1 MSHPFDIVC
10 EFHPEREGKLR
21 IDLPSIGVK
30 RYLCEECNDKIV
42 RAFSNIKGERN
53 RFPLRYQDERSPDGR
68 SIYADHQG
76 KYRNSRERLD
86 V

>member
-1 MSHPFDIVC
+1 MSHPFDLMC
-10 EFHPEREGKLR
+10 KNHPERV
-21 IDLPSIGVK
+21 IDERGRADRFCS
-30 RYLCEECNDKIV
+30 ECYINACNAGARWAD
-42 RAFSNIKGERN
+42 AHWADT
-53 RFPLRYQDERSPDGR
+53 PAPRYQDERSPDGR